1 MLLAA
6 ERARNV
12 SFAAKR
18 PLLTSLRSKADLSV
32 SAGALVELGAGAGVA
47 SALIAAGAASLL
59 VVSRAFWTARTVA
72 PSRTA
77 PEDREKERAG
87 DRHCPGYRQPAA
99 VGFSAEARAA

>member
-18 PLLTSLRSKADLSV
+18 PLLTSLRSKAALSV
-32 SAGALVELGAGAGVA
+32 SAGALVELCAGAGAA

-72 PSRTA
+72 PSSTAPRTA
-77 PEDREKERAG
+77 RRNGREIAIALG
-87 DRHCPGYRQPAA
+87 IGSLRQW
-99 VGFSAEARAA
+99 V